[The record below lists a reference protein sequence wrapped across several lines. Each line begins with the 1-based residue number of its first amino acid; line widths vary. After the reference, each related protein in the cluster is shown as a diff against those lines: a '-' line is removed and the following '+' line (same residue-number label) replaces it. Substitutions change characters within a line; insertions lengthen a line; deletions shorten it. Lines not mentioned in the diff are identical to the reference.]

1 MLGTTGGP
9 QDHNAAR
16 LKPGNARNVRD
27 RRTRDRDHA
36 PRMARHSCAARQRYR
51 HAAPATP
58 VFTSSDSRESC
69 FSHEFLEYETAVIAT
84 QSPSAK
90 SITPACVVI
99 DARDV
104 PDQRLHDA
112 SRFPLVRL
120 RHRAVQPGYAFA
132 WGAEM
137 QRLLSLKT
145 PFVIVSEHKAHE
157 TAGDTRMRNAWLLSQ
172 RATLALFCRG
182 FIPIQPRTQARATPP
197 AAVRTVTPGS
207 GG

>member
-1 MLGTTGGP
+1 MFGTTGGP
-9 QDHNAAR
+9 HDPNGAR
-16 LKPGNARNVRD
+16 LQPGTARNVRE

-120 RHRAVQPGYAFA
+120 RRRAVQPGYAFA

-145 PFVIVSEHKAHE
+145 PFVIVSEHNADE
-157 TAGDTRMRNAWLLSQ
+157 TAGKAGDAHVVKQHRNDGDRAQPIDVGAIFHYPSPGNFAVATGAWLS
-172 RATLALFCRG
+172 
-182 FIPIQPRTQARATPP
+182 
-197 AAVRTVTPGS
+197 S
-207 GG
+207 